1 MICFPNGDLLLLI
14 LPECGVNACK
24 SWNGFPMSCPII
36 QPIFSPQSVI
46 FKKKVGR
53 RGKNPMCVCV
63 CVCECLWP
71 TCLRLAVFGGLPV
84 FAKII
89 LEVTDGFYF
98 LLPWKKGKKK
108 KKKRKNRTDES
119 HYRDEIRAGF
129 RSLSN
134 SQSLYNIRIMKGLLD
149 TLKKKPRSRI
159 GTLLHLYSQMH
170 TRRWT
175 SPPVRFIDLRR
186 PAADRS
192 AVPPTTD

>member
-1 MICFPNGDLLLLI
+1 MHVNPEMAFQCHVLL
-14 LPECGVNACK
+14 
-24 SWNGFPMSCPII
+24 
-36 QPIFSPQSVI
+36 FSPFFPQSVI
-46 FKKKVGR
+46 KKKSRKKGEKPNVC
-53 RGKNPMCVCV
+53 MCVCMWV
-63 CVCECLWP
+63 SLAYLL
-71 TCLRLAVFGGLPV
+71 TIGCLRRVARVCKDHPGGYRW
-84 FAKII
+84 I
-89 LEVTDGFYF
+89 
-98 LLPWKKGKKK
+98 LLPPPLKKRKK